1 MLTGKKIPFINENS
15 NMSSALKFI
24 SRKKL
29 GVLVAR
35 NSKKKTTGIITD
47 GQIRRTSEK
56 KGDLKQLKVRDVM
69 TKNPISVESNVLAAK
84 ALSLMNSKRIT
95 FLCVHREK
103 YKNKTIGVIHIH
115 NILESNIQWQK
126 NLYSIFFN
134 NYLFYYFTRTFFKYF
149 KKSNLSSNL
158 VTSFEKPLAN
168 ESLIEDLKYSSTDK
182 EGNEYKIEAKKGN
195 IDKNDPDILY
205 LENVDALISLNN
217 SEFISI
223 SSKFAKYNTKNYDTL
238 FNNSVSV
245 DYGEHFLK
253 SEFLDL
259 SFEKNLVSIY
269 DNVRYVGG
277 ISSLSADRAEIDILS
292 KKTKIFMEN
301 SNKKVQINSKS
312 KDGNN

>member
-1 MLTGKKIPFINENS
+1 MTKKIYIQFF
-15 NMSSALKFI
+15 L
-24 SRKKL
+24 
-29 GVLVAR
+29 
-35 NSKKKTTGIITD
+35 II
-47 GQIRRTSEK
+47 
-56 KGDLKQLKVRDVM
+56 
-69 TKNPISVESNVLAAK
+69 
-84 ALSLMNSKRIT
+84 
-95 FLCVHREK
+95 
-103 YKNKTIGVIHIH
+103 
-115 NILESNIQWQK
+115 
-126 NLYSIFFN
+126 IFFVIS
-134 NYLFYYFTRTFFKYF
+134 LGLFFKYF

-158 VTSFEKPLAN
+158 VTNFEKPLTN

-182 EGNEYKIEAKKGN
+182 DGNEYKIEAKRGN

-269 DNVRYVGG
+269 DNVRYEGG

-292 KKTKIFMEN
+292 KKTRIFMEN
-301 SNKKVQINSKS
+301 TNKKIQIKNKS
-312 KDGNN
+312 KNGNN